1 MAAVIWSAALLA
13 ETRFM
18 ATVPLPVSRVPDALG
33 RFGRYGGRY
42 VPETLSA
49 ALDQLER
56 AYAEALADPAF
67 AAELDALLSTFV
79 GRPTPLHF
87 AERLTKHAGGAAI
100 WLKRED
106 LNHTGAH
113 KINNTLG
120 QTLLAVRMG
129 KKRII
134 AETGA
139 GQHGVATATAC
150 ARFGLECV
158 VYMGAEDVRRQA
170 PNVRAMRLMGAEVRP
185 VESGSRTLRDA
196 INEAMRDWMASVE
209 TTHYIIG
216 SVVGPHPFPRI
227 VRDFQSVIG
236 REAVEQ
242 CQKRLGRLPDTV
254 VACVGGGSNAAGMFY
269 PFVDHPSVRLVGIEA
284 GGRSPKPGEHAASL
298 SYGAPGILHGSL
310 SYVLQD
316 EDGQTA
322 DVHSVSAGLDYP
334 GVGPEH
340 SYWRDLGRVTYSSV
354 TDTEALDT
362 FDLVAR
368 REGILPA
375 LETSHALA
383 WTMAEAAKRPADEII
398 LVCLS
403 GRGDKD
409 AAEIVRLRGLAADGS
424 PA

>member
-1 MAAVIWSAALLA
+1 MASPSA
-13 ETRFM
+13 
-18 ATVPLPVSRVPDALG
+18 VPLSSVPDASG
-33 RFGRYGGRY
+33 RFGRFGGRY

-56 AYAEALADPAF
+56 AYAAAQADSAF
-67 AAELDALLSTFV
+67 HAELDGLLAAFV
-79 GRPTPLHF
+79 GRPTPLLF
-87 AERLTKHAGGAAI
+87 AQRLTEHAGGARI
-100 WLKRED
+100 YLKRED
-106 LNHTGAH
+106 LSHTGAH

-120 QTLLAVRMG
+120 QALLAIRMG
-129 KKRII
+129 KRRII

-170 PNVRAMRLMGAEVRP
+170 PNVRNMRFMGAEVRP

-196 INEAMRDWMASVE
+196 INEAMRDWMGSVE

-236 REAVEQ
+236 RETVEQ
-242 CQKRLGRLPDTV
+242 CRRQLGRLPDMV

-269 PFVDHPSVRLVGIEA
+269 PFVDHPEVRLVGVEA
-284 GGRSPKPGEHAASL
+284 GGRSGKPGDHAASL
-298 SYGAPGILHGSL
+298 SYGSPGILHGSL

-316 EDGQTA
+316 HDGQTA

-340 SYWRDLGRVTYSSV
+340 AYWHDTGRVEYTSV
-354 TDTEALDT
+354 TDGEALDA
-362 FDLVAR
+362 FDLVAQ
-368 REGILPA
+368 REGVLPA

-383 WTMAEAAKRPADEII
+383 WAANEAAKRPPSEI
-398 LVCLS
+398 LVVCLS

-409 AAEIVRLRGLAADGS
+409 AAEIARLRGLAADGS
-424 PA
+424 GVAR

>member
-1 MAAVIWSAALLA
+1 MPAAAAVS
-13 ETRFM
+13 
-18 ATVPLPVSRVPDALG
+18 SVPDALG
-33 RFGRYGGRY
+33 RFGRFGGRY

-56 AYAEALADPAF
+56 EYALARADQAF
-67 AAELDALLSTFV
+67 QAELDGLLAAFV
-79 GRPTPLHF
+79 GRPTPLLF
-87 AERLTKHAGGAAI
+87 AKRLTEYAGGAQI
-100 WLKRED
+100 YFKRED
-106 LNHTGAH
+106 LSHTGAH

-120 QTLLAVRMG
+120 QGLLAIRMG
-129 KKRII
+129 KRRII

-170 PNVRAMRLMGAEVRP
+170 PNVRNMRFMGAEVRP
-185 VESGSRTLRDA
+185 VNTGSRTLRDA
-196 INEAMRDWMASVE
+196 INEAMRDWMGSVD

-236 REAVEQ
+236 RETVEQ
-242 CQKRLGRLPDTV
+242 CRRQFGRLPDAV
-254 VACVGGGSNAAGMFY
+254 VACVGGGSNAAGMFH
-269 PFVDHPSVRLVGIEA
+269 PFVDHPEVRLVGVEA
-284 GGRSPKPGEHAASL
+284 GGRSGLPGDHAASL
-298 SYGAPGILHGSL
+298 SYGSPGILHGSL

-316 EDGQTA
+316 QDGQTA

-340 SYWRDLGRVTYSSV
+340 AYWHDTGRVEYTSV
-354 TDTEALDT
+354 TDAEALDA

-368 REGILPA
+368 REGVLPA

-383 WTMAEAAKRPADEII
+383 WAASEAAKRPASEI
-398 LVCLS
+398 LVVCLS

-409 AAEIVRLRGLAADGS
+409 AAEIARLRGLAADGS
-424 PA
+424 GGAR

>member
-1 MAAVIWSAALLA
+1 
-13 ETRFM
+13 M
-18 ATVPLPVSRVPDALG
+18 ATHSTISQVPDTFG
-33 RFGRYGGRY
+33 RFGQYGGRY

-49 ALDQLER
+49 ALDQLDQ
-56 AYAEALADPAF
+56 AYVESKQDPSF
-67 AAELDALLSTFV
+67 TQELDQLLSAFV
-79 GRPTPLHF
+79 GRPTPLLF
-87 AERLTKHAGGAAI
+87 AERLTAFAGGAKI
-100 WLKRED
+100 YFKRED

-120 QTLLAVRMG
+120 QGLLARRMG
-129 KKRII
+129 KNRII

-150 ARFGLECV
+150 ARFGFECV
-158 VYMGAEDVRRQA
+158 VYMGSEDIRRQA
-170 PNVRAMRLMGAEVRP
+170 PNVRSMRLMGADVRA
-185 VESGSRTLRDA
+185 VTTGSKTLRDA
-196 INEAMRDWMASVE
+196 INEAMRDWMGSVE
-209 TTHYIIG
+209 STHYIIG

-236 REAVEQ
+236 SETREQ
-242 CQKRLGRLPDTV
+242 CRRQFGRLPHTV

-269 PFVDHPSVRLVGIEA
+269 PLIDDIEVRLVGVEA
-284 GGRSPKPGEHAASL
+284 GGKGTKLGDHAASV
-298 SYGAPGILHGSL
+298 SHGKPGILHGSL
-310 SYVLQD
+310 SYVLQN
-316 EDGQTA
+316 EDGQTS

-340 SYWRDLGRVTYSSV
+340 SYWFDCRRVEYTSV
-354 TDTEALDT
+354 SDAEALDA

-383 WTMAEAAKRPADEII
+383 WAVKEAASMRPDDII

-409 AAEIVRLRGLAADGS
+409 AAEIARLRGMTEGAS
-424 PA
+424 S